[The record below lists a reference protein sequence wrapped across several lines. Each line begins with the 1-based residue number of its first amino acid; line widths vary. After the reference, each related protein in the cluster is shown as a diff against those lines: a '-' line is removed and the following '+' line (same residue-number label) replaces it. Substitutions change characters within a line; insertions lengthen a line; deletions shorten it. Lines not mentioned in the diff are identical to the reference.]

1 VQQVAALIHGRIG
14 EFGFDLVTGWKRAA
28 EAEGPRFQ
36 AFDLVV

>member
-1 VQQVAALIHGRIG
+1 MAVIG

-28 EAEGPRFQ
+28 EAEEPRFQ